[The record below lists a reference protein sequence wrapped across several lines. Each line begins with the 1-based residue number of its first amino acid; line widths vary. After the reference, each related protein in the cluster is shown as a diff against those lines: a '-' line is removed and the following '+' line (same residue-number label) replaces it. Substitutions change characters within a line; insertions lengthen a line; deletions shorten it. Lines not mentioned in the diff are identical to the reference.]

1 MDIALLQNKIIKYHT
16 GPTITK
22 IKVLRKYHDIYC
34 VPDFFFFFI
43 TILLSQNS

>member
-34 VPDFFFFFI
+34 VPDFFFLA
-43 TILLSQNS
+43 ILLSQNS